1 MKQKSKDVIVDTSCL
16 VLLHKI
22 EELNILKNLFEKI
35 YITSEIKKEFGEGL
49 PKWIKIEDPKD
60 DNYQK
65 VLEIEID
72 KGEASAL
79 ALSIDLPNSI
89 IVLDDHKARK
99 VASKINLSYTGTFG
113 ILLRAK
119 KNGII
124 KELKPIVEKIRNTDF
139 RFSDE
144 LFVLLLKEAGE

>member
-1 MKQKSKDVIVDTSCL
+1 MKQKSKNGIVDTSCL
-16 VLLHKI
+16 ILLHKV
-22 EELNILKNLFEKI
+22 EELKILKHLFDEI
-35 YITSEIKKEFGEGL
+35 YITSEIKNEFGEEL
-49 PKWIKIEDPKD
+49 PKWIKIDDPKD
-60 DNYQK
+60 DTYKK

-89 IVLDDHKARK
+89 IVLDDQKARK
-99 VASKINLSYTGTFG
+99 VAFKINLSYTGTFG
-113 ILLRAK
+113 LLLRAK

-124 KELKPIVEKIRNTDF
+124 KELRPILEKIRNTNF
-139 RFSDE
+139 RFSDK